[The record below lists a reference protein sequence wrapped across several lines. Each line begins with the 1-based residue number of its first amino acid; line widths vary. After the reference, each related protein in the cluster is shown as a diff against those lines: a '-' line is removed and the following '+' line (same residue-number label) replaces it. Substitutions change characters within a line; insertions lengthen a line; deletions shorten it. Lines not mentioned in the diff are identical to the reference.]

1 MEGMAVKILLLLI
14 SLGACACNREPQESA
29 AAPAPAPL
37 DAVLGAQAPNS
48 KPPAVV
54 PMPKDQ
60 AELDRMILAGYTPHG
75 NHLHA
80 PGVKECPLAQGSDAV
95 M

>member
-1 MEGMAVKILLLLI
+1 MKRLI
-14 SLGACACNREPQESA
+14 MLVALAACACEREPQRQT
-29 AAPAPAPL
+29 
-37 DAVLGAQAPNS
+37 QAPVPKAADEVLATQGPAS

-54 PMPKDQ
+54 PTPGDQ

-75 NHLHA
+75 SHLHP
-80 PGVKECPLAQGSDAV
+80 PGVNECPLTQGSEAV

>member
-1 MEGMAVKILLLLI
+1 MIRLLI
-14 SLGACACNREPQESA
+14 LTALA
-29 AAPAPAPL
+29 AAACDRQPQASPAKPPQATSN
-37 DAVLGAQAPNS
+37 VLASQGPTT

-60 AELDRMILAGYTPHG
+60 PELDRLILAGYTPHG
-75 NHLHA
+75 SHLHP
-80 PGVKECPLAQGSDAV
+80 PGVKECPLAQGSEAV

>member
-1 MEGMAVKILLLLI
+1 MKRLLVFVALA
-14 SLGACACNREPQESA
+14 GCGCERQPET
-29 AAPAPAPL
+29 
-37 DAVLGAQAPNS
+37 DAVAPTLATPDALVATQARSS

-60 AELDRMILAGYTPHG
+60 AQLDRMILAGYTPHG
-75 NHLHA
+75 KHLHP
-80 PGVKECPLAQGSDAV
+80 PGVKECPIAQGSEAV

>member
-1 MEGMAVKILLLLI
+1 MKRQLVLI
-14 SLGACACNREPQESA
+14 VLAACACDRQQQQNAPVPTVPDESLA
-29 AAPAPAPL
+29 SQGPT
-37 DAVLGAQAPNS
+37 S

-54 PMPKDQ
+54 PVPKDQ

-75 NHLHA
+75 THLHP
-80 PGVKECPLAQGSDAV
+80 PGVKECPLTQDSKAV

>member
-1 MEGMAVKILLLLI
+1 MQRLLTVTALAA
-14 SLGACACNREPQESA
+14 SACNQQPEQSA
-29 AAPAPAPL
+29 TAPTTSAVNEVLASQAPA
-37 DAVLGAQAPNS
+37 S
-48 KPPAVV
+48 KPPEVV

-75 NHLHA
+75 SHLHP
-80 PGVKECPLAQGSDAV
+80 PGVKECPLAQGSEAV